1 MNEQSFKA
9 NDWLEPIFTPRHL
22 EIESES
28 HSLDSGSTKFL
39 PTSFLVPGWTGDG
52 LTSKTAYSIKT
63 TSEILWKYSLKHFST
78 FKDSNNN
85 FKNLV
90 FNEFC
95 AYIKCREGLDL
106 EYNSAID
113 FWPSL
118 FLEPEKQKDEIK
130 SFKNIYCYR
139 AVINYL
145 YRIQFLTSLCKSLF
159 IKPTENNLLNPSSF
173 FTKIFQQGGPREL
186 TCESLQANSYSW
198 FRPDSGNKETVAK
211 LAKDLENIS
220 TIEFLKIFSNLPG
233 IENIPEFSHTLSHK
247 TFGEFLNHLLINF
260 PDWVTGNNKKGPEKF
275 LNTKF
280 GGDFLCSITNSFWL
294 GQGNKDLPESTI
306 IIPDFIGEASEEG
319 NFLKICQELQ
329 FLTFLATLST
339 RLKKD
344 PADLIS
350 QTFKQKYSRAAD
362 GIFGQMNLFSNKNSK
377 TDIHYDR
384 ILINFS
390 KVPKKNPHHSLINI
404 INSQIPC
411 LNKNGFLF
419 VFSNQNLFVSSHT
432 ERVQDLLQSFKLEAY
447 FNLERLKGKGEITS
461 FIYILRKRDNKE
473 TNTENTLE
481 QKESCLS
488 FRWNGNLS
496 SFYNFHQFNK
506 EFDFFL
512 KNKSPFSNSIYHR
525 EISPELSFEFLQ
537 DAVLDGI
544 LLHSSSNDTSKV
556 AHPNFFKNLTKY
568 CMTFENFFKIESI
581 NPQEDSGGSKNDL
594 TLELLG
600 KKIRK
605 EEKFPFILVVNLTD
619 LNNIRIEIIPSSS
632 YIAKV
637 DENGY
642 ACFQYFGLIPKKLN
656 LSINLFREYFQ
667 TELGLQIIQLYLSTS
682 TKLKSKIKSIL
693 IPTFFLPE
701 KNPNLELSKNCQF
714 LEYPSTK
721 LINTHPEELLN
732 NFENFKTSLDDLL
745 NFSPLRTLEGLT
757 NFKLNLEL
765 ALSWIYSQSTATQ
778 NFKYTNPIIK
788 ESLSRLTLYPLYPSN
803 NEIHIEILATTIED
817 LSASLSHTTLK
828 QNDSSCFIELSS
840 TKGPLLEIHSDQE
853 ILNFVQFILNS
864 ANGLPISTVISC
876 LNIPKIKDLK
886 TSLSNFE
893 KINTS
898 LNHLLTESKKIISYI
913 FMQKISSIN
922 KGITH

>member
-9 NDWLEPIFTPRHL
+9 NDWLEPVFSPRPL
-22 EIESES
+22 ELESES
-28 HSLDSGSTKFL
+28 HFLDSGSTKFL
-39 PTSFLVPGWTGDG
+39 PASFLVPGWTGDG

-63 TSEILWKYSLKHFST
+63 TSEILWKYSLELFST

-90 FNEFC
+90 FNEFS
-95 AYIKCREGLDL
+95 AYIKCREELDL

-113 FWPSL
+113 FWPDL
-118 FLEPEKQKDEIK
+118 FLEPEKQKDEVK
-130 SFKNIYCYR
+130 NFKNIYCYR

-145 YRIQFLTSLCKSLF
+145 YRIQFLTSLCKALF

-198 FRPDSGNKETVAK
+198 FRPDSGSKETVAK
-211 LAKDLENIS
+211 IAKDLENIS

-233 IENIPEFSHTLSHK
+233 MENIPEFSHTLSHK
-247 TFGEFLNHLLINF
+247 NFGEFLNHLLINF
-260 PDWVTGNNKKGPEKF
+260 PQWITGNINQAPEKF

-280 GGDFLCSITNSFWL
+280 NGDFLCSLTNSFWL
-294 GQGNKDLPESTI
+294 GQGSKEAAGSTI
-306 IIPDFIGEASEEG
+306 IIPDFIGEAPEEG

-329 FLTFLATLST
+329 FLTFLSNLSN
-339 RLKKD
+339 RLGKE

-350 QTFKQKYSRAAD
+350 QTFKQKHSKTAD

-377 TDIHYDR
+377 NEIHYDR
-384 ILINFS
+384 IVINFS
-390 KVPKKNPHHSLINI
+390 KIPKKNPHHSLINL
-404 INSQIPC
+404 INLQIPC

-461 FIYILRKRDNKE
+461 FLYVLRKRNNKE
-473 TNTENTLE
+473 AISGQTIE

-496 SFYNFHQFNK
+496 SFYNFHQLNK

-525 EISPELSFEFLQ
+525 ELSQELSFEFLQ
-537 DAVLDGI
+537 DAVLDGV
-544 LLHSSSNDTSKV
+544 LLHSSSNDTSKL

-581 NPQEDSGGSKNDL
+581 DPQEDSDETKNDL

-600 KKIRK
+600 KKVRK
-605 EEKFPFILVVNLTD
+605 EEKFPFILVANLTD

-637 DENGY
+637 EENGY
-642 ACFQYFGLIPKKLN
+642 ACFQYFGLIPKKHN

-667 TELGLQIIQLYLSTS
+667 TDLGLQIIQIYLSTS

-693 IPTFFLPE
+693 IPNFFLPE
-701 KNPNLELSKNCQF
+701 NNLNLDLRKDCQF
-714 LEYPSTK
+714 LEYPSTT
-721 LINTHPEELLN
+721 LINTHPEQLLKS
-732 NFENFKTSLDDLL
+732 FENFKTSLDDLL
-745 NFSPLRTLEGLT
+745 NISPLRTLEGLT
-757 NFKLNLEL
+757 NFKLNLEM
-765 ALSWIYSQSTATQ
+765 ALSWIYGQSNATQ

-788 ESLSRLTLYPLYPSN
+788 ESLSNLKVYPLYPSN
-803 NEIHIEILATTIED
+803 NEIHLEILVTTRED
-817 LSASLSHTTLK
+817 LAVRLSHTSLK
-828 QNDSSCFIELSS
+828 QNDSSCFIELCSN
-840 TKGPLLEIHSDQE
+840 KGPILEIHSDQE
-853 ILNFVQFILNS
+853 ILNFIQFILNS
-864 ANGLPISTVISC
+864 AVGLPISTVISC
-876 LNIPKIKDLK
+876 LNVPKIKDLK
-886 TSLSNFE
+886 ISLSNFE

-898 LNHLLTESKKIISYI
+898 LNQLLNEAKEIISYI